1 MSENKH
7 GFVRKSFLRLSWPL
21 IIVTLVTLLAAL
33 ANVVILSMASPEL
46 NAATANA
53 NQVFG
58 VLYDISVIF
67 SIGALVVVAQYL
79 GAQKFAAARK
89 ASKAALWASAILGIA
104 ISVAVLVGGRWVL
117 VKLLRGGSCR
127 IRVGSIA

>member
-1 MSENKH
+1 MSENMH

-46 NAATANA
+46 SAATANA

-67 SIGALVVVAQYL
+67 SIGALVAVAQYL
-79 GAQKFAAARK
+79 GAE
-89 ASKAALWASAILGIA
+89 
-104 ISVAVLVGGRWVL
+104 V
-117 VKLLRGGSCR
+117 CR
-127 IRVGSIA
+127 CSQGE